1 MRDRPRLDPAADLFA
16 AEALPPGLEYTA
28 DFLSPHEEAGLLH
41 EIGTVPLAPAPY
53 RQYTAR
59 RRIASYG
66 SSYDF
71 SAQRLLPA
79 PPLPV
84 FLLPLRDRVAGELAV
99 PPEALAQALVTEYAI
114 GTPLGWHRDTPEF
127 EAVAGVS
134 LAGSCEMRWRR
145 YPPRPGQ
152 PVLRLLVAARS
163 LYLITGEARWGW
175 QHSVAPTRTLRYSIT
190 FRTLRT
196 GPLPRPRA

>member
-16 AEALPPGLEYTA
+16 AEALPPGLECTA
-28 DFLSPHEEAGLLH
+28 DFLSPHEEAGLVRAIEAL
-41 EIGTVPLAPAPY
+41 PLAAAPY
-53 RQYTAR
+53 KQYAAR
-59 RRIASYG
+59 RRIASFG

-71 SAQRLLPA
+71 SAQRLHPA
-79 PPLPV
+79 PPLPA
-84 FLLPLRDRVAGELAV
+84 FLTPLRDRVAGELAV
-99 PPEALAQALVTEYAI
+99 LPEALAQALVTEYAI

-127 EAVAGVS
+127 ETVAGIS

-152 PVLRLLVAARS
+152 PVLRLLVSPRS

-175 QHSVAPTRTLRYSIT
+175 QHSVAPTRALRYSIT

-196 GPLPRPRA
+196 GPIARPRA